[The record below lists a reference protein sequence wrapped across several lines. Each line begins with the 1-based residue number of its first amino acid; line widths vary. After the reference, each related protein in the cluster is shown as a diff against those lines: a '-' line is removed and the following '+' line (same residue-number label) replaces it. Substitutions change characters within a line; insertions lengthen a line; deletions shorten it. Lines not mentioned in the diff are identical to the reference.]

1 MQGVQIVLDG
11 ALPSDS
17 VVPFVKC
24 LLRLE
29 VNLVCMYGNDL
40 CQTKEDELGAKYQLC
55 RPTFPLAAILA
66 RVRVPPLFC
75 LPFRIFSGSP
85 TQWIRVHVHT

>member
-40 CQTKEDELGAKYQLC
+40 CQTKEDELGAKYQLD
-55 RPTFPLAAILA
+55 PL
-66 RVRVPPLFC
+66 
-75 LPFRIFSGSP
+75 SP
-85 TQWIRVHVHT
+85 WLQS